1 MTDELKRT
9 AAEFEDMIRKI
20 ARIMNKRVR
29 DSLQHTPITPPQFS
43 ALVMVYREDRMTI
56 GDLCDRMFLA
66 CSTVSGLVDRLEKM
80 ELVERYRDEEDRRVV
95 RLKLTE
101 KGLQC
106 TEEILQQR
114 REKLEH
120 DLAMIEVERQKEL
133 IDNLKLMLEIMN
145 DTESNV

>member
-43 ALVMVYREDRMTI
+43 ALVMVYREDQMTI

-101 KGLQC
+101 KGLHC